1 IFPSKVRSPVCGTD
15 GSTYKNEC
23 EMRVSSCR
31 SKQFIMVAYKGDCDL
46 CQGVEC
52 QWGAR
57 CEAGECVCPTNC
69 VGSAGIHMSEP
80 VCASNMITYPNECE
94 LQRAS
99 CNQPTGTSP
108 LTVIFYGDCREKN
121 VVPPITTATIRPQV
135 TLPIN
140 RNSVIV
146 SGNEA
151 EREACRDI
159 HCDYDATCE
168 LGPDNFPRCSCHFDC
183 ASAMGEGI
191 GKPVCASDMRMYPSI
206 CIMKMEGCQRQEEL
220 RLRPLDLCEGME
232 VKPCNGESPLADPD
246 TRREYDCGSGPNRQD
261 CPSGSYCHQTPH
273 FARCCK
279 KDMSLNHKSCEDS
292 WYGCCPDGKTAA
304 LGADNAGCP
313 SMCGCNKLGSH
324 SDTCDPIT
332 QQCSCKPGVGG
343 MKCDRCEPGFW
354 GLPKISEGYQ
364 GCIPCGC
371 SLFGSVRDDCEQMTG
386 RCVCKPGIQGQKCTV
401 CTGINMILGPNG
413 CVSADSTTPV
423 PGTCADLTCY
433 FGATC
438 EERRLGFAECV
449 CRSTCADEDSVN
461 SHVVCGNDGQTYG
474 SECQLKLF
482 ACRYQKDIVVQALGS
497 CKEEMFPG
505 TEWPLRRSTAHRF
518 TEPED
523 VSSPLYK
530 STRHLLVPEV
540 PNHRYYYNSRNQDE
554 ANSLT
559 SQSLHHLGSG
569 YMHSGNAGYRPTP
582 ATIRVVTALLGDLCT
597 VDTDCRVKN
606 SRCVKG
612 ACSCKDGHAETSD
625 RQESNSSPVHPTLEF
640 TACASHPCQR
650 GGTCIDVLP
659 GSFTC
664 QCEPQWT
671 GVQCEDP
678 VVQRAYDIP
687 AFDGRS
693 YVQLKRLKAYSKL
706 SIEVEFKTYANDGII
721 LYNQQ
726 KQDGTGDFVS
736 LSLVSGY
743 VEFRY
748 NLGNGPVVITSLDR
762 VEMKKFHRV
771 VAKRYHRDGILQ
783 LDDYEHVAGQSQGS
797 LKALDLVEDAYVGYV
812 PTNVTKVF
820 ENIGTNM
827 GLMGCIRK
835 LKIGRRLV
843 ELHEGQDVMV
853 ERVVGV
859 RECGENPCSSLPCLH
874 GATCRAIDS
883 EKFHCSCT
891 SEFIGEL
898 CEERVDPCLS
908 HPCTDGSTC
917 DALPQG
923 GYVCKCPP
931 GRKGKLCQ
939 DLDAELHEVFVPE
952 FDGDSYLELPRLEGV
967 GRAFSLELWFMSR
980 EPDGILL
987 YNGQLTNGKGDFISV
1002 HIINAHV
1009 QFRFDLGSGAAN
1021 ITAKNLITIYRN
1033 RYPKTK
1039 RTKREADFDQ
1049 GKHITAE
1056 GFLAKQSTHNR
1067 HLEILL
1073 KVRHLQKNRIIAC
1086 TSNRCARSSLIWIRW
1101 KICHRNTFSWT
1112 NIYFFTR
1119 FFRAGT
1125 VSVCLRA
1132 VNSSL
1137 KEASIA
1143 ATGDSAGVVALE
1155 DWVDSIDK
1163 SEEEAERMPRLM
1175 KNKSCRTNHFWSY

>member
-1 IFPSKVRSPVCGTD
+1 
-15 GSTYKNEC
+15 
-23 EMRVSSCR
+23 
-31 SKQFIMVAYKGDCDL
+31 
-46 CQGVEC
+46 
-52 QWGAR
+52 
-57 CEAGECVCPTNC
+57 
-69 VGSAGIHMSEP
+69 
-80 VCASNMITYPNECE
+80 
-94 LQRAS
+94 
-99 CNQPTGTSP
+99 
-108 LTVIFYGDCREKN
+108 
-121 VVPPITTATIRPQV
+121 
-135 TLPIN
+135 
-140 RNSVIV
+140 
-146 SGNEA
+146 
-151 EREACRDI
+151 
-159 HCDYDATCE
+159 
-168 LGPDNFPRCSCHFDC
+168 
-183 ASAMGEGI
+183 
-191 GKPVCASDMRMYPSI
+191 
-206 CIMKMEGCQRQEEL
+206 
-220 RLRPLDLCEGME
+220 ME

-413 CVSADSTTPV
+413 CVSA
-423 PGTCADLTCY
+423 
-433 FGATC
+433 
-438 EERRLGFAECV
+438 
-449 CRSTCADEDSVN
+449 
-461 SHVVCGNDGQTYG
+461 
-474 SECQLKLF
+474 
-482 ACRYQKDIVVQALGS
+482 
-497 CKEEMFPG
+497 
-505 TEWPLRRSTAHRF
+505 
-518 TEPED
+518 
-523 VSSPLYK
+523 
-530 STRHLLVPEV
+530 
-540 PNHRYYYNSRNQDE
+540 
-554 ANSLT
+554 
-559 SQSLHHLGSG
+559 
-569 YMHSGNAGYRPTP
+569 
-582 ATIRVVTALLGDLCT
+582 
-597 VDTDCRVKN
+597 
-606 SRCVKG
+606 
-612 ACSCKDGHAETSD
+612 
-625 RQESNSSPVHPTLEF
+625 NSSPVHPTLEF

-726 KQDGTGDFVS
+726 KQDGTGDF
-736 LSLVSGY
+736 Y

-939 DLDAELHEVFVPE
+939 DYVDNIDTDQPIKFTGETFYQYPNKVGKSSQVSEL
-952 FDGDSYLELPRLEGV
+952 L
-967 GRAFSLELWFMSR
+967 
-980 EPDGILL
+980 
-987 YNGQLTNGKGDFISV
+987 
-1002 HIINAHV
+1002 
-1009 QFRFDLGSGAAN
+1009 
-1021 ITAKNLITIYRN
+1021 
-1033 RYPKTK
+1033 
-1039 RTKREADFDQ
+1039 
-1049 GKHITAE
+1049 
-1056 GFLAKQSTHNR
+1056 
-1067 HLEILL
+1067 
-1073 KVRHLQKNRIIAC
+1073 
-1086 TSNRCARSSLIWIRW
+1086 
-1101 KICHRNTFSWT
+1101 
-1112 NIYFFTR
+1112 
-1119 FFRAGT
+1119 
-1125 VSVCLRA
+1125 
-1132 VNSSL
+1132 
-1137 KEASIA
+1137 
-1143 ATGDSAGVVALE
+1143 
-1155 DWVDSIDK
+1155 
-1163 SEEEAERMPRLM
+1163 
-1175 KNKSCRTNHFWSY
+1175 